1 MKAINKFSS
10 WFCDWFTPFG
20 MFSDYAKKYPKEFE
34 EIIESLYL
42 DRVVNWLS
50 KLIRNDKD

>member
-10 WFCDWFTPFG
+10 WFCDWFTPVG
-20 MFSDYAKKYPKEFE
+20 IFSDYAKKHPKEFE
-34 EIIESLYL
+34 GIIESLYL